1 MIACKI
7 CILRKGLRG
16 AEVAAGTCEYVFK
29 TEEELEK
36 HLLDVH
42 GVHTSGKG

>member
-7 CILRKGLRG
+7 CIIRKGLRG

-29 TEEELEK
+29 NEEELEK
-36 HLLDVH
+36 HLLEVH
-42 GVHTSGKG
+42 EVHTSGKN